1 MNTRIREEVLD
12 AMEEMEKQMEN
23 IRDSAQRA
31 FDAIPRGEEFNAIR
45 NRAEAYWKNGIDNLL
60 DGGMS
65 MSPLASTIG
74 ELKELSEEEEETD
87 ECEVCEKPTQY
98 RMFDIDGTNL
108 EEYKVCVNTEFTN
121 YQVRD

>member
-65 MSPLASTIG
+65 MNPLASTIG
-74 ELKELSEEEEETD
+74 ELKELSEEEEEELGD
-87 ECEVCEKPTQY
+87 NCRNCGIEIKLEIDNPLALCDDCLKEQEK
-98 RMFDIDGTNL
+98 N
-108 EEYKVCVNTEFTN
+108 
-121 YQVRD
+121 